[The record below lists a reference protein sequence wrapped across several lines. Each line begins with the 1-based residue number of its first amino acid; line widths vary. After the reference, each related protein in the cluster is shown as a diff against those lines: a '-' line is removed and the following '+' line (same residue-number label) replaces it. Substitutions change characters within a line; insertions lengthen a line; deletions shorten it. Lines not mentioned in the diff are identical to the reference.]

1 MAQYP
6 GSIPYTGYVAP
17 ADTTDTYP
25 VTHEEF
31 NYGGYRTVVNSTDRL
46 AITMAR
52 RKEGML
58 VKQLDNASYWTLS
71 GGVLDANWSQV
82 FFAMLPNNTTTGII
96 KVTNGVVSYL
106 ATDGSGTRYLREDF
120 TWQTSTGG
128 ISGSGTI
135 DNLPKFTSGSGM
147 GDSKF
152 TDDGTTPKYNT
163 NTIWHAGNDGAGST
177 LDADTI
183 DGIES
188 ARIIYGQ
195 NNIGYNNISTL
206 DCDNVAKA
214 GFYTLYATAHAPF
227 IGDGGLIN
235 IPSWAGDNGTDRH
248 NFQLAAELGVDN
260 YYARSTNAAGTGLWA
275 KLYHDKNINLSTVD
289 FLAKD
294 LTVTTAKIGSLSGY
308 LKATLGVV
316 GAVSSIPESDITPT
330 AYATLAVTS
339 NATTWDCST
348 GLNKRVTI
356 SANLALTIT
365 NLVDG
370 MS

>member
-1 MAQYP
+1 MAQYQ

-82 FFAMLPNNTTTGII
+82 IFAMLPNNTTTGII

-135 DNLPKFTSGSGM
+135 DNLPKFTSGSGIT
-147 GDSKF
+147 DSKF
-152 TDDGTTPKYNT
+152 TDDGTTPKYNA
-163 NTIWHAGNDGAGST
+163 NTIWHAGNDGAGSG

-183 DGIES
+183 DGYQAS
-188 ARIIYGQ
+188 DLFTKGVY
-195 NNIGYNNISTL
+195 
-206 DCDNVAKA
+206 
-214 GFYTLYATAHAPF
+214 
-227 IGDGGLIN
+227 
-235 IPSWAGDNGTDRH
+235 AGDANDFPHLGT
-248 NFQLAAELGVDN
+248 E
-260 YYARSTNAAGTGLWA
+260 YW
-275 KLYHDKNINLSTVD
+275 
-289 FLAKD
+289 
-294 LTVTTAKIGSLSGY
+294 TT
-308 LKATLGVV
+308 
-316 GAVSSIPESDITPT
+316 
-330 AYATLAVTS
+330 
-339 NATTWDCST
+339 
-348 GLNKRVTI
+348 
-356 SANLALTIT
+356 
-365 NLVDG
+365 
-370 MS
+370 

>member
-58 VKQLDNASYWTLS
+58 VKQLDDASYWTLS

-82 FFAMLPNNTTTGII
+82 IFAMLPNNTTTGII

-163 NTIWHAGNDGAGST
+163 NTIWHAGNS
-177 LDADTI
+177 
-183 DGIES
+183 
-188 ARIIYGQ
+188 
-195 NNIGYNNISTL
+195 
-206 DCDNVAKA
+206 
-214 GFYTLYATAHAPF
+214 
-227 IGDGGLIN
+227 
-235 IPSWAGDNGTDRH
+235 
-248 NFQLAAELGVDN
+248 
-260 YYARSTNAAGTGLWA
+260 
-275 KLYHDKNINLSTVD
+275 NLSTVD
-289 FLAKD
+289 W
-294 LTVTTAKIGSLSGY
+294 TAKNINASGNQTVSGNFTANGTSTIIRPTTTLTYNTTGAWASFSSLTFNGRREGKVNNLNFTFYSSNSSGSWQKL
-308 LKATLGVV
+308 
-316 GAVSSIPESDITPT
+316 
-330 AYATLAVTS
+330 
-339 NATTWDCST
+339 C
-348 GLNKRVTI
+348 
-356 SANLALTIT
+356 TIT
-365 NLVDG
+365 NYVSPGYIVFFTPTTGTGINENSVGYIITTGEIFIIPGKGDTTYYG
-370 MS
+370 QVTWITA